1 MWHLTWIMQN
11 EEESTGWWAKDTFLV
26 REKSLRNH
34 TTEKMHGMFKELER
48 TVWVGYSPHVC
59 MCIYE
64 CSYIHMCEGRT
75 SVHTYTHVISYVY
88 LYMCLSAHV
97 YVWPWRYVCV
107 YLYMHATNVHIN
119 TCMYMLLCVT
129 RVHVLSTCMH
139 VWQLNSDGSR
149 RCLSSKR
156 GKGAILDVLDMTT

>member
-11 EEESTGWWAKDTFLV
+11 EEESTGWWAKDTFLM
-26 REKSLRNH
+26 REKCLWNH

-48 TVWVGYSPHVC
+48 TVWVDYSPHVC

-64 CSYIHMCEGRT
+64 HAHVWGQEWT

-88 LYMCLSAHV
+88 LSMYFSVHV
-97 YVWPWRYVCV
+97 YMWPYACA
-107 YLYMHATNVHIN
+107 YLYIHGTNIHIN
-119 TCMYMLLCVT
+119 TCVYVLLCVT
-129 RVHVLSTCMH
+129 RVHVLRTCMH

-149 RCLSSKR
+149 KCQAEK
-156 GKGAILDVLDMTT
+156 GKGAVLDVLDMTT